1 MPWKIEENFLLVY
14 DEESGEYKQVGD
26 RFEVD
31 KKIVDLI
38 TGKEVLC
45 LNLYKVYAEKN
56 FVIDRELISKR
67 KFFDELSKYG
77 FTCYEDDETLESLK
91 AVVVEMEENAS
102 VQYRHNVVGYR
113 LVEGK
118 LCFLAHNPV
127 GDLSELKK
135 KSVYIN
141 DYYKPEGSFKLWR
154 KFVLE
159 NIVPNVPL
167 CMVLA
172 LGLTSV
178 IAYVLKEKGI
188 FCDTLMWAIVGDSST
203 GKSTILAILSS
214 FTGSKRYLIHN
225 FDTTDNAFAAVM
237 KENPGMLTLMDEA
250 THTPNLDWDKL
261 LYRIADGKEKLRC
274 KGDGSL
280 KETVDYTGSVVFAS
294 EYSIL
299 ERTHENPGEI
309 ARIIEFTE
317 PWFDDGDLPERI
329 EEFCS
334 NNYGW
339 ISPMAAELVLSKGFD
354 KKIVRKYR
362 WYYTRFCSELTNKS
376 DNGVCRRLAK
386 RLAIILVAGWLFEK
400 VAKIDLHLEKVYVL
414 LRDHYLRASEK
425 FETFDKV
432 KMLTEGIEGRIARN
446 IQQFPHESTLNEKSK
461 RSTRE
466 GSWGF
471 RGTFLGQACYWIQ
484 GEIFRRM
491 VRDYS
496 QFGIRT
502 ACYKL
507 EEKGRLVK
515 PYDDRYC
522 DKPRYINYDASCYC
536 FLMPQKVSI
545 MEHIQA
551 LSPVDRTAKE
561 LQKSLGCD
569 YYGEEHYTDF
579 SAIKPNNLMLA
590 GFLKPSSQTA
600 KIIVNSC
607 LKKAIHITSE
617 NRYVHL
623 MPVPDKGVILLSG
636 TEIVQN
642 DLKLKYETS
651 YDGICIDIS
660 GNVVDEIL
668 KEFDISVGAYK
679 RLLCWDIETE
689 THDDKIIAVI
699 NLKNDACLA
708 LCDIDS
714 EDAMA
719 LNIDNNKKA
728 KNFRRKSL
736 LDDEE

>member
-1 MPWKIEENFLLVY
+1 MDWKIENNKLLADVN
-14 DEESGEYKQVGD
+14 DDGEFNELCDG
-26 RFEVD
+26 FEIVD
-31 KKIVDLI
+31 KVVDLVSKEEKLTLKIYKNYGDKIV
-38 TGKEVLC
+38 E
-45 LNLYKVYAEKN
+45 
-56 FVIDRELISKR
+56 IDSCC
-67 KFFDELSKYG
+67 LSKTRLFNTLSRYG
-77 FTCYEDDETLESLK
+77 VMFYEDDDTLESIK
-91 AVVVEMEENAS
+91 EVFYQMQNDAP
-102 VQYRHNVVGYR
+102 VQYRHNIIGYR
-113 LVEGK
+113 EIAGK
-118 LCFLAHNPV
+118 LCFLAQNPV
-127 GDLSELKK
+127 GDLSEYQKQ
-135 KSVYIN
+135 SVFIY
-141 DYYKPEGSFKLWR
+141 DHYKPKGSFKLWR
-154 KFVLE
+154 KFVLK
-159 NIVPNVPL
+159 NLIHSTPL

-188 FCDTLMWAIVGDSST
+188 FCDTLMWALIGDSST
-203 GKSTILAILSS
+203 GKSTILVLLAS
-214 FTGSKRYLIHN
+214 FTGSKRHLIHN

-280 KETVDYTGSVVFAS
+280 KENVDYTGSVVFAS

-446 IQQFPHESTLNEKSK
+446 IQQFPHESTLKEKSK

-484 GEIFRRM
+484 GEVFRRM

-551 LSPVDRTAKE
+551 LSPVNRTAKE